1 MHQPTSKTVMIIF
14 VITTFVVLLLLGFIL
29 VILFLYRKRQERFAI
44 ELENV
49 RTNFEKELL
58 KTQLEIQEQT
68 FQYISQEIHDNIGQ
82 FISLAKLQLN
92 TLDFRNLFLVKGQVA
107 HSADLLTK
115 ALEDLRDLSRS
126 LSSEIIRSNGLATA
140 VEMQIA
146 QLRKLEWPEVVYE
159 VGGEYQFLDEQKEIF
174 ILRILQEAV
183 NNIIRHSDARKV
195 NIQLNYRE
203 HNLYLYIADNGKGF
217 DPAAIHNGNTSGISN
232 MKKRARMIGAVF
244 NIKSTIGDGTVVNL
258 SVPY

>member
-1 MHQPTSKTVMIIF
+1 MPHPDNRTVIFVF
-14 VITTFVVLLLLGFIL
+14 VITGLVVLLMLGFIL
-29 VILFLYRKRQERFAI
+29 VMIFLSRKRQQKFAI
-44 ELENV
+44 QLENI

-92 TLDFRNLFLVKGQVA
+92 TLNFRNVQLVKGQVA
-107 HSADLLTK
+107 HSTELLTK

-140 VEMQIA
+140 VELQIA
-146 QLRKLEWPEVVYE
+146 QLKKLELPEVSYE
-159 VGGEYQFLDEQKEIF
+159 VNGEYQFLDEQKEIF

-183 NNIIRHSDARKV
+183 NNIIRHSDARV
-195 NIQLNYRE
+195 VTIQLNYTQT
-203 HNLYLYIADNGKGF
+203 NLSLHIADNGKGF
-217 DPAAIHNGNTSGISN
+217 DPTVIGNGNSSGISN
-232 MKKRARMIGAVF
+232 MNKRARMIGAIF
-244 NIKSTIGDGTVVNL
+244 NITSTIGAGTAVNL
-258 SVPY
+258 LVPY

>member
-1 MHQPTSKTVMIIF
+1 MQQPDNKLVMF
-14 VITTFVVLLLLGFIL
+14 VFAVTTLVVLLMLGFVL
-29 VILFLYRKRQERFAI
+29 AMLFLSRKRQQRFAI
-44 ELENV
+44 ELETI

-92 TLDFRNLFLVKGQVA
+92 TLDFRNLQSVKGQVA

-126 LSSEIIRSNGLATA
+126 LSSEIIRNNGLATA
-140 VEMQIA
+140 VELQIV
-146 QLRKLEWPEVVYE
+146 QLKKLELPEVVYE
-159 VGGEYQFLDEQKEIF
+159 VNGEYQFLDEQKEIF

-183 NNIIRHSDARKV
+183 NNIVRHSDARQV
-195 NIQLNYRE
+195 TIQLNYTQS
-203 HNLYLYIADNGKGF
+203 NLSLHIADNGKGF
-217 DPAAIHNGNTSGISN
+217 DPAVVSHGKSSGISN
-232 MKKRARMIGAVF
+232 MNKRARMIGAIF
-244 NIKSTIGDGTVVNL
+244 NINSTIGAGTAVNL
-258 SVPY
+258 LVPY